1 MNTTRRFDEVTLGE
15 ALPALEIP
23 LTLLS
28 IMAAAVATR
37 DYQPV
42 HHDIDQVRAQGHP
55 TVFMN
60 THTTAGYLERLVMQW
75 AGPEAF
81 LRGVKFRLGTPN
93 YAGDTM
99 VLRGTVQAMD
109 AATRTV
115 TIAVA
120 GTNARGTHV
129 DGTVA
134 VQLG

>member
-1 MNTTRRFDEVTLGE
+1 MKRFEDVTVGE
-15 ALPALEIP
+15 ALPPIEIP

-42 HHDIDQVRAQGHP
+42 HHDVEQVRAQGHP

-60 THTTAGYLERLVMQW
+60 THTTAGYIERLVMQW
-75 AGPEAF
+75 AGSGAF
-81 LRGVKFRLGTPN
+81 LHRQKFRLGTPN

-99 VLRGTVQAMD
+99 VLRGTVEALD
-109 AATRTV
+109 AATRSV
-115 TIAVA
+115 TIAVI
-120 GTNARGTHV
+120 GTNSRGTHV

-134 VQLG
+134 VRLA